1 MLAHKYLKQ
10 PWVRNSVT
18 LQMRKLGFERDIGMC
33 KGHIGCQGRHGLHL
47 CPHGSQCTADSELT
61 NHAF

>member
-18 LQMRKLGFERDIGMC
+18 LQMRKLGFERGIGMW
-33 KGHIGCQGRHGLHL
+33 KRSHRVPGKTWASPL
-47 CPHGSQCTADSELT
+47 SSWLT
-61 NHAF
+61 VHS